1 MESLTSVI
9 SKCKLELKL
18 DNPTEGFGNCF
29 PNAIVQ
35 QCRRPEI
42 KTWIQKNRPLALF
55 TGHQMLRRKVTN
67 FALRPTGV
75 AVNNLRIKY
84 EQEIGP
90 ADKTSWEE
98 YWYQMA
104 KEGTWVDHIF
114 IQMTAWYI
122 ALDIQILTTSSKP
135 PNPFIIIKGKDID
148 PG

>member
-9 SKCKLELKL
+9 RKCKLELKL

-42 KTWIQKNRPLALF
+42 KNWIQKNRPWALF

-67 FALRPTGV
+67 FALRPRDQ
-75 AVNNLRIKY
+75 AVHRLRLKY

-90 ADKTSWEE
+90 ADKKSWEE

-104 KEGTWVDHIF
+104 KDDCVVHCTGYPHI
-114 IQMTAWYI
+114 
-122 ALDIQILTTSSKP
+122 
-135 PNPFIIIKGKDID
+135 NNIKQTPKSIHYHQGQRH
-148 PG
+148 